1 MALIYFVRHGKAA
14 AGFGEDRD
22 PGLNALGHAQ
32 AAAIAPRLIAAA
44 PVELIS
50 SPLRRARETA
60 APVEAALGRP
70 ARIVQA
76 ISEIASPMDDLTSR
90 AEWVRAVMQGNWSDL
105 TPAYQAWRR
114 AIVDTLLGLPHDSV
128 IFSHFVAINAAVSHA
143 LGLDN
148 VTYFSPEN
156 CSITV
161 LDNSG
166 GALRVIE
173 LGQASAESVV
183 G

>member
-22 PGLNALGHAQ
+22 PGLNELGHSQ

-44 PVELIS
+44 PVDLIS

-60 APVEAALGRP
+60 APVEAALRRS
-70 ARIVQA
+70 ARIVHA
-76 ISEIASPMDDLTSR
+76 VSEIASPMADLTARS
-90 AEWVRAVMQGNWSDL
+90 EWVRGVMQGSWSDL
-105 TPAYQAWRR
+105 SPDYQNWRR
-114 AIVDTLLGLPHDSV
+114 GIVDTLLGLPGDSL
-128 IFSHFVAINAAVSHA
+128 IFSHFIAINAAVSHA
-143 LGLDN
+143 LGVDR

-156 CSITV
+156 CSVTV
-161 LDNSG
+161 LDNAG
-166 GALRVIE
+166 GRLRVIE
-173 LGQASAESVV
+173 LGEAAETVV

>member
-44 PVELIS
+44 PAQLIS

-60 APVEAALGRP
+60 APVEAALGRS
-70 ARIVQA
+70 ARIEHSV
-76 ISEIASPMDDLTSR
+76 SEIASPMDDLAAR
-90 AEWVRAVMQGNWSDL
+90 AVWVRAAMQGNWSDL
-105 TPAYQAWRR
+105 LIAHQQWRR
-114 AIVDTLLGLPHDSV
+114 GVVDTLLALPQDSV

-143 LGLDN
+143 LGGDR
-148 VTYFSPEN
+148 VTHFSPDN
-156 CSITV
+156 CSITIF
-161 LDNSG
+161 DNTG
-166 GALRVIE
+166 GMLRVIE
-173 LGQASAESVV
+173 LGQESETAV